1 MVSSNLSIG
10 DTVIVENSA
19 LAVIYGRN
27 KFDGTF
33 LVRFVRLHSKE
44 EHGTALVRVKMDSC
58 LLATQ
63 AAWVLYGK
71 GPISNFFKILER
83 GHLGES

>member
-1 MVSSNLSIG
+1 MLSSKLEIG
-10 DTVIVENSA
+10 DTVIVELNA

-33 LVRFVRLHSKE
+33 LVRFIRLHSKE

-58 LLATQ
+58 LPATE
-63 AAWVLYGK
+63 AAWVLYSK
-71 GPISNFFKILER
+71 GPISNFFKILEK
-83 GHLGES
+83 GHLDD

>member
-1 MVSSNLSIG
+1 MLSSKLEIG
-10 DTVIVENSA
+10 DTVIVELNA

-27 KFDGTF
+27 IHDKTF
-33 LVRFVRLHSKE
+33 LVRFIRLHSKE

-71 GPISNFFKILER
+71 GPISNFFKILEK
-83 GHLGES
+83 GYLGE